1 MNHNT
6 PNSVDES
13 SIYREFMAE
22 RDEIFRHKWI
32 ESEKKGHDIGFDKA
46 LMEWVVKYRSEW
58 RKNRSLLMRSI

>member
-6 PNSVDES
+6 PNSVEES

-46 LMEWVVKYRSEW
+46 LMEWIVKYRSEW

>member
-6 PNSVDES
+6 PKSVEES

-46 LMEWVVKYRSEW
+46 LMEWVVNYRSEW

>member
-6 PNSVDES
+6 PNSVEES
-13 SIYREFMAE
+13 SIYKEFMAE

>member
-6 PNSVDES
+6 PNSAKES
-13 SIYREFMAE
+13 SIYKEFMAE

>member
-6 PNSVDES
+6 PNSVEES
-13 SIYREFMAE
+13 SIYKEFMAE

-46 LMEWVVKYRSEW
+46 LMEWIVKYRSEW

>member
-1 MNHNT
+1 MNHNI
-6 PNSVDES
+6 PNSVEES
-13 SIYREFMAE
+13 SLYREFMAE

>member
-6 PNSVDES
+6 PNSVEDS
-13 SIYREFMAE
+13 SIYKEFMAE

>member
-1 MNHNT
+1 MNHNI
-6 PNSVDES
+6 PNSVEES
-13 SIYREFMAE
+13 SLYREFIAE

>member
-6 PNSVDES
+6 PNSVEES
-13 SIYREFMAE
+13 SIYKEFMAE

-46 LMEWVVKYRSEW
+46 LMEWIVKYRSEW
-58 RKNRSLLMRSI
+58 RKNRSILMRSI

>member
-1 MNHNT
+1 MNHNI
-6 PNSVDES
+6 PNSVEES
-13 SIYREFMAE
+13 SLYREFMAE

-46 LMEWVVKYRSEW
+46 LMEWIVKYRSEW

>member
-6 PNSVDES
+6 PNFVEDS

-32 ESEKKGHDIGFDKA
+32 ESEKKGQDIGFDKA
-46 LMEWVVKYRSEW
+46 LMEWVLKYRSEW

>member
-1 MNHNT
+1 
-6 PNSVDES
+6 
-13 SIYREFMAE
+13 MAE

-32 ESEKKGHDIGFDKA
+32 ESEKKGQDIGFDKA

>member
-6 PNSVDES
+6 PNSVKES

>member
-1 MNHNT
+1 
-6 PNSVDES
+6 
-13 SIYREFMAE
+13 MAE

>member
-6 PNSVDES
+6 PNSVEES

>member
-1 MNHNT
+1 MNHNI
-6 PNSVDES
+6 PNSVEES

-46 LMEWVVKYRSEW
+46 LMEWIVKYRSEW
-58 RKNRSLLMRSI
+58 RKHRSLLMRSI